1 MTSVENA
8 RRTTARTALVAGLV
22 AAAAGVVVLILVG
35 VPGFPLVPPGPI
47 ILLVGAGL
55 AAFLP
60 WRWATALGLLA
71 AAFLSVGAIA
81 AGATAA
87 MIATP
92 SAIGPFLGSVIEV
105 VGLVVALVAGVVAVA
120 QEARP
125 GA

>member
-1 MTSVENA
+1 
-8 RRTTARTALVAGLV
+8 
-22 AAAAGVVVLILVG
+22 
-35 VPGFPLVPPGPI
+35 
-47 ILLVGAGL
+47 
-55 AAFLP
+55 
-60 WRWATALGLLA
+60 
-71 AAFLSVGAIA
+71 
-81 AGATAA
+81 